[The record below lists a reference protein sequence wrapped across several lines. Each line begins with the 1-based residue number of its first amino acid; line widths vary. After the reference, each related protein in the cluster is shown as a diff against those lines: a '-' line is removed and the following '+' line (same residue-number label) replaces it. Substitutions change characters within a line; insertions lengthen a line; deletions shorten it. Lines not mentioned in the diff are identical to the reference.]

1 MNFLEASHI
10 LAKFSGGPTLPLC
23 FAASGNVDPLVL
35 YIRAAAAARGRAA
48 EVRTLP
54 FGTLGQA
61 LLGPAH
67 PGEQEIFLLMPWDFV
82 PECDW
87 RTGIPVEVGSPDVL
101 LEAAQE
107 VVGRLSRRQGKLL
120 YLPAPIPPLYT
131 DPMDCASLMAGL
143 SGLAASLGARFLD
156 PACFALGSYLAS
168 GVPVAGGRTGEVAH
182 AVVNSS
188 LKFAEGSCKVL
199 VTDLDN
205 VLWAGLVAEDG
216 ADGILCSSEGVGF
229 RHFLYQGLLAKLKAS
244 GVLLAA
250 VSRNDLDVARA
261 PIVGGKTLLFE
272 KDFVAILAS
281 YEPKSVHI
289 RRLAESLNLGL
300 DAFVFVDDNPIEL
313 AEVGTALSQ
322 VKCLQF
328 PAHDDQLEPFLREL
342 AILFAR
348 STISNEDLQRT
359 EMYRRRLEASKLS
372 PSAGEGANLTDFL
385 VKLQMALTIVDRSAG
400 DRERAIQLI
409 NKTNQFNLNGSRIT
423 DDDVARI
430 LASGGRLYTAR
441 LDDRTGSHGEILAC
455 LIDGQRRIVS
465 FVLSC
470 RVFQRQV
477 EYAFICW
484 LVRRFGREL
493 KLAYAATERN
503 TPIQVFL
510 KDAEVAVNE
519 DDTLLD
525 GVRFLGNYESRLH
538 LFALKEIGF
547 D

>member
-1 MNFLEASHI
+1 MNFLEASRI
-10 LAKFSGGPTLPLC
+10 LATFTGGPSVAVC

-35 YIRAAAAARGRAA
+35 YIRAAAAVRGRTA

-54 FGTLGQA
+54 FATLGQA
-61 LLGPAH
+61 LLKP
-67 PGEQEIFLLMPWDFV
+67 PSPDEQEIFLLMPWDLV

-87 RTGIPVEVGSPDVL
+87 RSGIPAEVGSPEIL

-107 VVGRLSRRQGKLL
+107 VVGRLSRRQCTLL
-120 YLPAPIPPLYT
+120 YLPAPIPPLYI
-131 DPMDCASLMAGL
+131 DPMACTSLMAGL
-143 SGLAASLGARFLD
+143 FGLAAGLGARFLD
-156 PACFALGSYLAS
+156 PACFALGNYLAS
-168 GVPVAGGRTGEVAH
+168 GVPIAGARTGEVAQV
-182 AVVNSS
+182 VVNSS
-188 LKFAEGSCKVL
+188 LKLAEGSYKVL
-199 VTDLDN
+199 ITDLDN
-205 VLWAGLVAEDG
+205 VLWAGLAAEDG
-216 ADGILCSSEGVGF
+216 AEGIRCSLEGVGF

-244 GVLLAA
+244 GVILAA

-261 PIVGGKTLLFE
+261 PIMAGKTLLVE
-272 KDFVAILAS
+272 NDFVEILAS
-281 YEPKSVHI
+281 YEPKSTHI

-322 VKCLQF
+322 VKCLKF
-328 PAHDDQLEPFLREL
+328 PAHDDQLALFLREL
-342 AILFAR
+342 ADLFAR
-348 STISNEDLQRT
+348 RNISNEDRQRT
-359 EMYRRRLEASKLS
+359 EMYRRRLEVSKLS
-372 PSAGEGANLTDFL
+372 PVAGEGADLTDFL
-385 VKLQMALTIVDRSAG
+385 AKLRMELTISDRSVG

-409 NKTNQFNLNGSRIT
+409 NKTNQFNLNGRRIT
-423 DDDVARI
+423 DNEVAGV
-430 LASGGRLYTAR
+430 LASGGRLYTAV

-484 LVRRFGREL
+484 LVRRLGNEL

-503 TPIQVFL
+503 TPMREFL
-510 KDAEVAVNE
+510 KDAAVAFSGE
-519 DDTLLD
+519 EALLE
-525 GVRFLGNYESRLH
+525 GIRFMESHVAQLD
-538 LFALKEIGF
+538 LFMLKEAGF